1 MPSSASQP
9 LPAARVGRATAPG
22 SRAASAMPV
31 ARAAARRPA
40 EWRDHFGV
48 WFVLGVLVSIAY
60 AAAAPPIAPAVAD
73 GARAQALRGGLQPG
87 VSALWLVL
95 ARTAVGFPLGDP
107 LAHLRALSIAA
118 GAGLA
123 AIWSWRSA
131 TDSRLAAAGALT
143 PLEIVG
149 AAAGVLTLAVS
160 RSFFQAA
167 TTAGPV
173 AAGALIA
180 VASLVLAERV
190 WRSPSDRRLGLA
202 LAAAAG
208 ACAGA
213 PLAASAIGW
222 PVATLA
228 WARAFRRRARWA
240 APAPMVFGLAAIGSI
255 IGLARGSAAIGAGDL
270 LRHLFLVSV
279 WRAVANLRAADLVG
293 AATELADQV
302 GVLGLL
308 VAGAGMTRL
317 RAGARIGTLWAL
329 LAGLGVRAAL
339 GGDADGTI
347 GIIVAAAAV
356 ALPLGVGT
364 VRLAERL
371 GRAAVPA
378 AAAIGVIVVV
388 WPLLAR

>member
-1 MPSSASQP
+1 V
-9 LPAARVGRATAPG
+9 PAARAP
-22 SRAASAMPV
+22 
-31 ARAAARRPA
+31 ARRAA

-48 WFVLGVLVSIAY
+48 WFVLGALAALAY
-60 AAAAPPIAPAVAD
+60 AASAPPLAPVAAD
-73 GARAQALRGGLQPG
+73 SAREQALRGGLQPG

-95 ARTAVGFPLGDP
+95 ARIAVGFPLGDP

-118 GAGLA
+118 GAGLV

-143 PLEIVG
+143 PVEIVG

-160 RSFFQAA
+160 RSFFQSA

-173 AAGALIA
+173 AAGALVA
-180 VASLVLAERV
+180 VAPLVLAERV

-213 PLAASAIGW
+213 PLAAAALGW

-228 WARAFRRRARWA
+228 WARAFRLRARWA
-240 APAPMVFGLAAIGSI
+240 PAAPMVFGLAAIASI
-255 IGLARGSAAIGAGDL
+255 IGLARGSATIGAGEL
-270 LRHLFLVSV
+270 GRHLFLVPV
-279 WRAVANLRAADLVG
+279 WRAGASLRAADLAR
-293 AATELADQV
+293 AAAELADQV

-308 VAGAGMTRL
+308 VAVAGMLRL
-317 RAGARIGTLWAL
+317 STGARIGTLWPL
-329 LAGLGVRAAL
+329 LAGLGLRAAL
-339 GGDADGTI
+339 GSDADGTI
-347 GIIVAAAAV
+347 GIVIAAAAV
-356 ALPLGVGT
+356 ALPLGAGT
-364 VRLAERL
+364 VRLAQRL

>member
-1 MPSSASQP
+1 
-9 LPAARVGRATAPG
+9 
-22 SRAASAMPV
+22 
-31 ARAAARRPA
+31 
-40 EWRDHFGV
+40 
-48 WFVLGVLVSIAY
+48 
-60 AAAAPPIAPAVAD
+60 
-73 GARAQALRGGLQPG
+73 
-87 VSALWLVL
+87 
-95 ARTAVGFPLGDP
+95 
-107 LAHLRALSIAA
+107 
-118 GAGLA
+118 
-123 AIWSWRSA
+123 
-131 TDSRLAAAGALT
+131 
-143 PLEIVG
+143 
-149 AAAGVLTLAVS
+149 
-160 RSFFQAA
+160 
-167 TTAGPV
+167 
-173 AAGALIA
+173 
-180 VASLVLAERV
+180 
-190 WRSPSDRRLGLA
+190 
-202 LAAAAG
+202 
-208 ACAGA
+208 
-213 PLAASAIGW
+213 
-222 PVATLA
+222 
-228 WARAFRRRARWA
+228 
-240 APAPMVFGLAAIGSI
+240 MVFGLAAIGSI